1 MIEWL
6 REHLCPRNN
15 RGPEIPKIAR
25 CHVCAIK
32 DVESPQFRIRQG
44 DILRVSDITNGLTLF
59 AENIFTRRCG
69 YINASD
75 ITKKP
80 EESFILASW
89 RDIDKSEAARLLA
102 NPAIDPGTFILCS
115 ESENNGLALMI
126 RTDNKLSVKIY
137 EIYPNQS
144 NQYCIKGQFPFDRLT
159 DLLEYCS
166 ENPIDSAYNRLIP
179 YGEFPTLTE
188 SITEDQFSNVYLG
201 TWQDKKVSVKAL
213 KPKSPVSVLLQNI
226 QYLKRIHHPA
236 CVRTLEIA
244 YQWTSINSTMIMII
258 MDPFEGRTLKN
269 FLSSSDSHFLN
280 FDGLLKIYT
289 EISEGMEYLERHGI
303 VHSNLNDRHILHG
316 SIGQIKITD
325 IGIRSLLTKSN
336 EFSPEWFPFDY
347 WSAPEFA
354 EDPRAFTHKSDIWA
368 FGILGFVIFNRGEE
382 PYKNV
387 PVDTLP
393 NFIQNGNYPTSS
405 KKEFNNILPVLKFC
419 WQIYP
424 EDRQTFAKITMWLK
438 EEEFQKYANFAVDS
452 KNL

>member
-115 ESENNGLALMI
+115 ES
-126 RTDNKLSVKIY
+126 
-137 EIYPNQS
+137 
-144 NQYCIKGQFPFDRLT
+144 
-159 DLLEYCS
+159 
-166 ENPIDSAYNRLIP
+166 
-179 YGEFPTLTE
+179 
-188 SITEDQFSNVYLG
+188 G

-382 PYKNV
+382 PYKSQ
-387 PVDTLP
+387 
-393 NFIQNGNYPTSS
+393 FYCSY
-405 KKEFNNILPVLKFC
+405 F
-419 WQIYP
+419 
-424 EDRQTFAKITMWLK
+424 
-438 EEEFQKYANFAVDS
+438 
-452 KNL
+452 

>member
-1 MIEWL
+1 MI
-6 REHLCPRNN
+6 
-15 RGPEIPKIAR
+15 IPKIAR

-115 ESENNGLALMI
+115 E
-126 RTDNKLSVKIY
+126 
-137 EIYPNQS
+137 
-144 NQYCIKGQFPFDRLT
+144 
-159 DLLEYCS
+159 S

-289 EISEGMEYLERHGI
+289 EVR
-303 VHSNLNDRHILHG
+303 N
-316 SIGQIKITD
+316 
-325 IGIRSLLTKSN
+325 
-336 EFSPEWFPFDY
+336 
-347 WSAPEFA
+347 
-354 EDPRAFTHKSDIWA
+354 
-368 FGILGFVIFNRGEE
+368 
-382 PYKNV
+382 
-387 PVDTLP
+387 
-393 NFIQNGNYPTSS
+393 
-405 KKEFNNILPVLKFC
+405 C
-419 WQIYP
+419 
-424 EDRQTFAKITMWLK
+424 
-438 EEEFQKYANFAVDS
+438 
-452 KNL
+452 